1 MNLLA
6 DFPPVSKEQW
16 LEKVTADLKGADFNK
31 KLVWKTN
38 EGFNVMP
45 FYRAEDI
52 ENFKTKDVAPG
63 VFPYV
68 RGTKAGNEWLVRQDI
83 IVENAK
89 DANAKALDVLC
100 KGATSLGFK
109 LKKADLSADYIATL
123 LKNIVAE
130 SCELN
135 FSICVSRAADLA
147 TLLTDYFESQNAD
160 VTKLHGS
167 INFDPMNRM
176 LQAGKELTKEEIV
189 TKAKATIEASIGL
202 PFYRVIGVNATTL
215 CNAGAF
221 IAQELGYSL
230 AWGNEY
236 LSMMVEAGVDTSLAA
251 KKIKFTYGVGGNYF
265 MEIAKFRAARMLW
278 AMIVDAYQPACRKDD
293 CKSTENGIC
302 KCAAKM
308 RVHAETST
316 FNKTILDANVNM
328 LRTQT
333 EAMSAT
339 LGGVNSLTVL
349 GYDSIYKPT
358 DEFSERI
365 ARNQQLLLKEE
376 SHFDK
381 VSDPAAGS
389 YYIETLTNE
398 IAAQAWKIFLE
409 VEEEGGFFAA
419 ITSGKVQQTIKAT
432 AAARLKAV
440 SSRREILL
448 GTNQFPNFNEIGA
461 EKVQNVEAVDCGCDH
476 RGTEKLVPVRGA
488 AQFEALRFATEG
500 AAKRPKAFMLTIGN
514 LAMRLARAQF
524 ACNFF
529 ACAGYEVVDNLGFD
543 TVEEGV
549 KAALEAGAD
558 IIVICS
564 SDDEYTTLAP
574 AAYEL
579 AKGKAQFVVAGA
591 PACTDDLKAIGIEHF
606 VNVKTNVLEALQ
618 GFNQKLS
625 IN

>member
-1 MNLLA
+1 
-6 DFPPVSKEQW
+6 
-16 LEKVTADLKGADFNK
+16 
-31 KLVWKTN
+31 
-38 EGFNVMP
+38 
-45 FYRAEDI
+45 
-52 ENFKTKDVAPG
+52 
-63 VFPYV
+63 
-68 RGTKAGNEWLVRQDI
+68 
-83 IVENAK
+83 
-89 DANAKALDVLC
+89 
-100 KGATSLGFK
+100 
-109 LKKADLSADYIATL
+109 
-123 LKNIVAE
+123 
-130 SCELN
+130 
-135 FSICVSRAADLA
+135 
-147 TLLTDYFESQNAD
+147 
-160 VTKLHGS
+160 
-167 INFDPMNRM
+167 M
-176 LQAGKELTKEEIV
+176 L
-189 TKAKATIEASIGL
+189 
-202 PFYRVIGVNATTL
+202 
-215 CNAGAF
+215 
-221 IAQELGYSL
+221 
-230 AWGNEY
+230 
-236 LSMMVEAGVDTSLAA
+236 
-251 KKIKFTYGVGGNYF
+251 
-265 MEIAKFRAARMLW
+265 FR
-278 AMIVDAYQPACRKDD
+278 
-293 CKSTENGIC
+293 S
-302 KCAAKM
+302 
-308 RVHAETST
+308 
-316 FNKTILDANVNM
+316 
-328 LRTQT
+328 
-333 EAMSAT
+333 
-339 LGGVNSLTVL
+339 
-349 GYDSIYKPT
+349 
-358 DEFSERI
+358 
-365 ARNQQLLLKEE
+365 
-376 SHFDK
+376 
-381 VSDPAAGS
+381 
-389 YYIETLTNE
+389 
-398 IAAQAWKIFLE
+398 
-409 VEEEGGFFAA
+409 
-419 ITSGKVQQTIKAT
+419 